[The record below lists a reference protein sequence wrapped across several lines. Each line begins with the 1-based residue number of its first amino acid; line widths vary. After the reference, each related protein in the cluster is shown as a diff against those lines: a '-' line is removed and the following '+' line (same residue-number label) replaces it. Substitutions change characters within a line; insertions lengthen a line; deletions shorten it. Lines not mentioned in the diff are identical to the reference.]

1 MDAMTGTDLLDQAM
15 KGQLAVEWDRVKKAL
30 SQAGDIGTLNLD
42 EWRIVAE
49 RDRRGLPP
57 ALSVVAMQAVL
68 KHEKG
73 GLRGHNI
80 RGGEE
85 TKDPTMQLAAQA
97 QAGEVRLQNADHS
110 ELYSVLTFHAGKRLG
125 MTDTQ
130 ATVFGDAM
138 AYMLTGWMQAHA
150 AEARLPDKL
159 IYEFKKA
166 AGGAPEGGF
175 LWNDLHSLLSRKGFK
190 VMVESARMV
199 GTAMF
204 R

>member
-1 MDAMTGTDLLDQAM
+1 MSTDINTGLLNEAM
-15 KGQLAVEWDRVKKAL
+15 KAQLAVEWGRVKKAL
-30 SQAGDIGTLNLD
+30 SQGGDIGPLNLD

-57 ALSVVAMQAVL
+57 ALSVVAIQAIL
-68 KHEKG
+68 KNEKE
-73 GLRGHNI
+73 GLRGQNI

-85 TKDPTMQLAAQA
+85 TKDPTNLLAAQS
-97 QAGEVRLQNADHS
+97 QAREVRLQDADHS
-110 ELYSVLTFHAGKRLG
+110 ELYSVLTFQAGKRLG
-125 MTDTQ
+125 MNGMQ
-130 ATVFGDAM
+130 AVVFGDAV
-138 AYMLTGWMQAHA
+138 AYLLTGWMQAHA

-166 AGGAPEGGF
+166 AGSVPEGGF
-175 LWNDLHSLLSRKGFK
+175 LWTDLHSLMSRNGFK
-190 VMVESARMV
+190 CMVESGRMV

>member
-1 MDAMTGTDLLDQAM
+1 MDAMTGTDLLDEAI
-15 KGQLAVEWDRVKKAL
+15 KAQLAVEWNRIKKAL
-30 SQAGDIGTLNLD
+30 SQAGDIGLLSLD

-57 ALSVVAMQAVL
+57 ALSVPAMQAVL
-68 KHEKG
+68 RHEKG

-85 TKDPTMQLAAQA
+85 TKDPTMQFAVQA
-97 QAGEVRLQNADHS
+97 QADEVRLQNADHS
-110 ELYSVLTFHAGKRLG
+110 ELYSVLAFHAGRRLG
-125 MTDTQ
+125 MNDTQ

-190 VMVESARMV
+190 AMVEGARMV